1 MFLYDFGEYKSE
13 KFEFSF
19 KSCLNKVLSYSFVDT
34 RKPSKMLK
42 RPLWLFAIMRVIP
55 DFFHLQALST
65 GLLGVEIAQK
75 RLSFD
80 CGLLCYNRL
89 AGGQIFGDFGEK
101 MNALNKR
108 INE

>member
-1 MFLYDFGEYKSE
+1 MFFNDSGEYKSE

-42 RPLWLFAIMRVIP
+42 RPFWLFAIMSVIP

-65 GLLGVEIAQK
+65 GSPGVEIEQK
-75 RLSFD
+75 QPSFD
-80 CGLLCYNRL
+80 HGLPC
-89 AGGQIFGDFGEK
+89 
-101 MNALNKR
+101 
-108 INE
+108 